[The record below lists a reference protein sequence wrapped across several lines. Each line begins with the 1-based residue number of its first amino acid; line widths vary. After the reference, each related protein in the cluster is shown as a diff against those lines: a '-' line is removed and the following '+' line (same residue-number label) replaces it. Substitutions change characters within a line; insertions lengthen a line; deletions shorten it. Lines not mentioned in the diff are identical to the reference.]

1 MNRNVLGIKND
12 IKYMMKNIKPRI
24 HVYYKYIIFSNNLFK
39 RKKSNINNN
48 NKLIKL

>member
-24 HVYYKYIIFSNNLFK
+24 HYKYIIFSNNLFK